1 MLSICFIPLAAEVP
15 VPFRFQVMVRVEKQ
29 RGHTLPKLVRS
40 PERRKL
46 SCLAMA
52 EERDIIANR
61 EERKS
66 HLPLSPYRCLT
77 RFFSPG
83 LSSPPHNPLPS
94 TALREEEGISKNGM
108 KKKKGSLLAYLL
120 E

>member
-1 MLSICFIPLAAEVP
+1 MEVLVP
-15 VPFRFQVMVRVEKQ
+15 VPFLVQVMVRVEKQ
-29 RGHTLPKLVRS
+29 RGHPFPKLVRS
-40 PERRKL
+40 PDSERRKL

-66 HLPLSPYRCLT
+66 NLPLSPYRSLT
-77 RFFSPG
+77 RFCSPG

-94 TALREEEGISKNGM
+94 TAFRSEEEEGDFEEWKFYS
-108 KKKKGSLLAYLL
+108 
-120 E
+120 